1 MAHAMGRHKGK
12 IQCRWG
18 LTGPLPW
25 FFHVSNGLVGRWS
38 ELPPFNKVQ
47 SVVGGGEGRRGAA
60 SASSHPQQ
68 HPPGRSTWGLKSG
81 GILFPPRL
89 PALAF
94 FKAVIQKDPSVALL
108 SKPGV
113 R

>member
-25 FFHVSNGLVGRWS
+25 FFHVSNGLVGGWS

-47 SVVGGGEGRRGAA
+47 SAVGAGGSGGGGGRGQPVLQAIPSSTHLEGR
-60 SASSHPQQ
+60 
-68 HPPGRSTWGLKSG
+68 PGG
-81 GILFPPRL
+81 
-89 PALAF
+89 
-94 FKAVIQKDPSVALL
+94 
-108 SKPGV
+108 
-113 R
+113 